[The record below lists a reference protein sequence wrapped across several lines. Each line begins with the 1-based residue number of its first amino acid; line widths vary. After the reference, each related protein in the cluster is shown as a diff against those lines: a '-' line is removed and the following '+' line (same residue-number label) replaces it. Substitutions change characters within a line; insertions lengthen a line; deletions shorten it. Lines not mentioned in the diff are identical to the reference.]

1 MSDYIGREAL
11 IGKVEKHYCAP
22 CKGQGGDL
30 GADWCRSCVI
40 NSVLEKV
47 RGIPAADVVE
57 VVRCKD
63 CKWYSELACGE
74 GELLG
79 SQGWCNEV
87 MARPMPSN
95 GFCSFGERENNG

>member
-1 MSDYIGREAL
+1 MAKEYIEREAL
-11 IGKVEKHYCAP
+11 EVALNHRLNFLMAENGEYDHYTSGFDEAVTRVE
-22 CKGQGGDL
+22 
-30 GADWCRSCVI
+30 
-40 NSVLEKV
+40 NF
-47 RGIPAADVVE
+47 PAADVAE

-74 GELLG
+74 GKLLG

-95 GFCSFGERENNG
+95 GFCNFGERKKGHG

>member
-1 MSDYIGREAL
+1 MAEYVDKAVVVDMLRTKAELGRAS
-11 IGKVEKHYCAP
+11 GYGACYDNAAKMVE
-22 CKGQGGDL
+22 L
-30 GADWCRSCVI
+30 
-40 NSVLEKV
+40 L
-47 RGIPAADVVE
+47 PAADVAP

-63 CKWYSELACGE
+63 CKWYSELVCGE

-95 GFCSFGERENNG
+95 GFCNFGERE